1 MNDILR
7 KTLGG
12 LTREYY
18 FRQFFFGLII
28 SVAFFY
34 MRTQGDFS
42 KLEIRDMFLIIV
54 NTFLYPYSRFIY
66 ESIIDFFIGNNAFW
80 TSGII
85 LYLLI
90 WFKIMMMFICWGAA
104 ILIAP
109 VGLLYLYYVNR
120 NI

>member
-1 MNDILR
+1 MNDIFR

-28 SVAFFY
+28 MVAFYY
-34 MRTQGDFS
+34 MRTQGDIS
-42 KLEIRDMFLIIV
+42 KLEIKDILLMIV
-54 NTFLYPYSRFIY
+54 NTFLYPYARFIY
-66 ESIIDFFIGNNAFW
+66 ESIMDFFLGNNTFW

-85 LYLLI
+85 LYFVMV
-90 WFKIMMMFICWGAA
+90 FKIMMMFICWAAA
-104 ILIAP
+104 IVIAP

>member
-1 MNDILR
+1 MNDIFR

-18 FRQFFFGLII
+18 FRQFFFGVIL

-42 KLEIRDMFLIIV
+42 KLEIRDILIIIV

-66 ESIIDFFIGNNAFW
+66 ESIMDFFLGNNVFW
-80 TSGII
+80 TSGIV
-85 LYLLI
+85 LYFMMV
-90 WFKIMMMFICWGAA
+90 FKIMMMFLCWAA
-104 ILIAP
+104 ATLIAP

>member
-1 MNDILR
+1 MNDIFR

-18 FRQFFFGLII
+18 FRQFFFGVIL
-28 SVAFFY
+28 SVVFFY

-42 KLEIRDMFLIIV
+42 KLEIRDIFIIAV
-54 NTFLYPYSRFIY
+54 NTLLYPYSRFVY
-66 ESIIDFFIGNNAFW
+66 ESIINFLLGDNAFW
-80 TSGII
+80 TSGIV
-85 LYLLI
+85 LYFVMV
-90 WFKIMMMFICWGAA
+90 FKVTMMFMCWAAA
-104 ILIAP
+104 IFIAP

>member
-1 MNDILR
+1 MNNILR

-18 FRQFFFGLII
+18 FRQFFFGII
-28 SVAFFY
+28 LSIGFFY

-42 KLEIRDMFLIIV
+42 KLEIRDIFIIIV
-54 NTFLYPYSRFIY
+54 NTLLYPYSRFIY
-66 ESIIDFFIGNNAFW
+66 ESIMDFFIGNNAFW
-80 TSGII
+80 TSGIV
-85 LYLLI
+85 LYFVI
-90 WFKIMMMFICWGAA
+90 MFKIMMMFMCWAAA
-104 ILIAP
+104 IFIAP

>member
-1 MNDILR
+1 MNNIFR

-18 FRQFFFGLII
+18 FRQFFFGMIL

-42 KLEIRDMFLIIV
+42 KLEINDILIIIV
-54 NTFLYPYSRFIY
+54 NTLLYPYSRFIY
-66 ESIIDFFIGNNAFW
+66 ESIMNLFLGNNVFW
-80 TSGII
+80 TSGIVLYFMI
-85 LYLLI
+85 L
-90 WFKIMMMFICWGAA
+90 FKIMMMFVCWAAA
-104 ILIAP
+104 IFIAP